1 MKQIFL
7 TTLRL
12 FGFILVVGA
21 LLQRWFLSAILLVVT
36 AGTTM
41 CQTKATANLSV
52 PEWAKG
58 AVWYQIFPERFRNG
72 DLRNDPTAEDA
83 GIQNYPN
90 WQVSPWTSDWY
101 KLQPWEKAKSNAFY
115 KIVFDRRYGGDFQGV
130 IEKLDYLQDLGVTA
144 IYFNPV
150 FEAKS
155 LHKYDASSYHHIDD
169 NFGPDPVRDKALVAT
184 ETEDHKTWKWTTAD
198 SLFLHFIKE
207 AHRRNMRVIIDGVFN
222 HVGRDFWAFRDLI
235 KNQQNSRYKDWFVV
249 RHWDDPQTLKDE
261 FDYQSWW
268 DTWTLPVFREDDNGI
283 VHGPREYIFAITRRW
298 MDPNND
304 GDPSD
309 GIDGW
314 RLDVSED
321 VSPKFWVEWC
331 ALVRSLNPNSYT
343 TGEIWKLAPDWLQG
357 DRYDAVM
364 NYPVAYAMRN
374 FFIGGEEKWG
384 PSRFDTELSKIRA
397 NYSEATNHIMQ
408 MLIDSH
414 DTDRLASMIRN
425 AGSRGYDQRASCR
438 DNPNYD
444 PRKPDA
450 AGRKTQK
457 MIVAFMATY
466 VGAPMIYYGDEA
478 GMWGGDD
485 PDDRKPMVWPDLQ
498 YENETYSTVTKFT
511 DSDPVAFDHELF
523 DFYKKVLRLRQN
535 HPALRQGTITTLRQD
550 DANGVYAF
558 RRDFENDMVIAAF
571 NVSTQPQKFTLNVAS
586 ATNTRFREVLSG
598 KASTIHNSALQIE
611 LAARTVAIWEKVVR

>member
-1 MKQIFL
+1 LFYSAVLFFFIVNLAACQSQPL
-7 TTLRL
+7 VQVTT
-12 FGFILVVGA
+12 
-21 LLQRWFLSAILLVVT
+21 
-36 AGTTM
+36 
-41 CQTKATANLSV
+41 
-52 PEWAKG
+52 PEWARG

-72 DLRNDPTAEDA
+72 DPANDPDAEDA
-83 GIQNYPN
+83 GIQSYPN
-90 WQVSPWTSDWY
+90 WQVSPWTADWY
-101 KLQPWEKAKSNAFY
+101 KLQPWEKAKSNEFY

-130 IEKLDYLQDLGVTA
+130 IEKLDYLQDLGITA
-144 IYFNPV
+144 IYFNPI

-184 ETEDHKTWKWTTAD
+184 ETADPKTWKWTTAD

-207 AHRRNMRVIIDGVFN
+207 SHRRNIRVIIDGVFN

-249 RHWDDPQTLKDE
+249 RAWDDPKTPKDE

-283 VHGPREYIFAITRRW
+283 VPEPRQYIFAITKRW
-298 MDPNND
+298 MDPNGD

-309 GIDGW
+309 GVDGW

-343 TGEIWKLAPDWLQG
+343 TGEIWNLAPDWLKG

-384 PSRFDTELSKIRA
+384 PSRLDAELSKIRA
-397 NYSEATNHIMQ
+397 NYSEAANHIMQ
-408 MLIDSH
+408 VLIGSH

-425 AGSRGYDQRASCR
+425 AGSRGYDRQASCR

-444 PRKPDA
+444 PRRPNVEE
-450 AGRKTQK
+450 RKTQK
-457 MIVAFMATY
+457 MIVAFMVTY

-498 YENETYSTVTKFT
+498 YENETYSTVTKFS

-523 DFYKKVLRLRQN
+523 DFYKQVLRLRQR
-535 HPALRQGTITTLRQD
+535 HPALRQGTITTLHKD
-550 DANGVYAF
+550 DAAGTYAF
-558 RRDFENDMVIAAF
+558 RRDDENDTVIAVF
-571 NVSTQPQKFTLNVAS
+571 NVSTQPRKMTLTVAG
-586 ATNTRFREVLSG
+586 ADGKLFHEALSG
-598 KASTIHNSALQIE
+598 KE
-611 LAARTVAIWEKVVR
+611 RTVNNAELQVDLAPRSAAIWE